1 MTPQNFIAQWG
12 APGGV
17 PGPAYALNEE
27 QGAQSH
33 FLDLCELLGV
43 PKPGSA
49 EGYRFEEKSN
59 VIGGKTGYADVFMRG
74 VFAWEN
80 KAPGKN
86 LDTALK
92 QLLTYSLALSNP
104 PILVVSDRLS
114 IRIHTQFTGH
124 PSATHTVAIDEMD
137 QPDKLALL
145 RRIWT
150 APESFKPRQTNRD
163 ITEAAARSFA
173 ALAEGLRQRGSAA
186 GESTASQQQRANQVA
201 HFLTQCL
208 FCFFAEDVGL
218 LPGRMFERLLNNK
231 QATPER
237 LSQGLTQLF
246 SAMKDGGL
254 YGADD
259 IPWFNG
265 GLFQQIAVPPLS
277 APDLAELRRAAD
289 LNWSAIDVS
298 IFGTLF
304 ERGLDPSKRSQLGAH
319 YTDPATIERL
329 IGPVIRRPLLQ
340 KWELLAQQIQALAA
354 KITKKGDRHYR
365 AAHQLFITWLDE
377 LKHYRALD
385 PACGSGNFLYLAL
398 KCLKDVE
405 HHSHL
410 QASALGLDRE
420 ADLVTGPH
428 NVLGIELNEYAAELA
443 RVTVWIGELQWR
455 LAHGYEFKTN
465 PVLDTLE
472 HIECRDALLDWGAA
486 QTMPEQAAAPAQGAA
501 QVAGSDHDFAQQNS
515 CSDPAT
521 GTPPHPG
528 PQGTAATPKEA
539 VWPAANVVIGNP
551 PFLGGSKK
559 RGELGVHY
567 IQALDAVYAPA
578 VPGAADLVCYWFDK
592 ARAQMAAGQLQRA
605 GLVTTN
611 SIRGGANRKV
621 LDAICAQTRIFEA
634 WSDEPWINNGAA
646 VRVSL
651 VAFGND
657 DATNLNGIPVKIIY
671 SDLTGADDDVTALD
685 LSAAQKLST
694 NSGAVFEGLR
704 KDGPLDIA
712 GDIARKW
719 LQLPNP
725 HGKSN
730 AQVLFPLINGMD
742 VTRRPRDS
750 WVIDTGE
757 SMTEQDA
764 SLFEAPFEHIM
775 TVVKPIRLENND
787 RIRRSFWWRF
797 GRNGEKL
804 RSALTSLPRYINTPR
819 VAKHRLFVWQLIPSI
834 PDTATVAIARA
845 DDTTFGILH
854 SRFHELWSLRMC
866 TWLGVGNDPRYTPT
880 TCFETFPFPAGLTPA
895 DTAHQRTEALEGGAL
910 IPADLPDTLPEA
922 LPTHNLEPKQ
932 APAPV
937 HQAQEAI
944 KIISTRQAATAIAQA
959 AQRLST
965 LRQAWLNPPEW
976 THTVPEVVPL
986 GMATSPYP
994 DRTVAKPGFEK
1005 ELSKR
1010 TLTNLYNQ
1018 RPAWLAAAHAQ
1029 LDAAVAAAYG
1039 WGDYT
1044 ADMQGDE
1051 ILRRL
1056 LALNLERAHTQ
1067 GQCLAREGPGC

>member
-1 MTPQNFIAQWG
+1 MTPQDFIAKWG

-43 PKPGSA
+43 PKPGSS
-49 EGYRFEEKSN
+49 EGYRFEEKST

-104 PILVVSDRLS
+104 PILVVSDRLT

-124 PSATHTVAIDEMD
+124 PSATHEVRIAEMD
-137 QPDKLALL
+137 QPANLALL

-150 APESFKPRQTNRD
+150 APESFKPQQTNRD
-163 ITEAAARSFA
+163 ITEAAAQSFA
-173 ALAEGLRQRGSAA
+173 ALAEGLRQRGATP

-218 LPGRMFERLLNNK
+218 LPGRMFERLVNNK

-237 LSQGLTQLF
+237 LTQGLTQLF
-246 SAMKDGGL
+246 GTMQNGGL
-254 YGADD
+254 YGVDD

-265 GLFQQIAVPPLS
+265 GLFQTIAVPPLS
-277 APDLAELRRAAD
+277 APDLTELRRAAD

-304 ERGLDPSKRSQLGAH
+304 ERGLDPAKRSQLGAH

-329 IGPVIRRPLLQ
+329 IDPVIRRPLLQ
-340 KWELLAQQIQALAA
+340 KWELIAQQIQALAA
-354 KITKKGDRHYR
+354 KIAKKGDRHYR
-365 AAHQLFITWLDE
+365 AAHALFITWLDE
-377 LKHYRALD
+377 LKNYRALD

-410 QASALGLDRE
+410 QAAELGLDRE

-472 HIECRDALLDWGAA
+472 HIECRDALLAEGGTEAA
-486 QTMPEQAAAPAQGAA
+486 
-501 QVAGSDHDFAQQNS
+501 
-515 CSDPAT
+515 
-521 GTPPHPG
+521 
-528 PQGTAATPKEA
+528 
-539 VWPAANVVIGNP
+539 WPAADVVVGNP
-551 PFLGGSKK
+551 PFLGDRKMI
-559 RGELGVHY
+559 RELGEDY
-567 IQALDAVYAPA
+567 TTLLRSTYEGR
-578 VPGAADLVCYWFDK
+578 VPGGADLVCYWFDK

-621 LDAICAQTRIFEA
+621 LDAICAQTRIFDA
-634 WSDEPWINNGAA
+634 WSDEPWVNDGAA

-651 VAFGND
+651 VAFGSAEQAPRLDGLEVNTIAAD
-657 DATNLNGIPVKIIY
+657 LSSHTDANAT
-671 SDLTGADDDVTALD
+671 DLTQAQRLPSNTDTSFIGTQKNGPFDVPYEV
-685 LSAAQKLST
+685 
-694 NSGAVFEGLR
+694 AV
-704 KDGPLDIA
+704 
-712 GDIARKW
+712 KW
-719 LQLPNP
+719 LQQPNP
-725 HGKSN
+725 HGKPN
-730 AQVLFPLINGMD
+730 ALVIRPWANGLA
-742 VTRRPRDS
+742 VTRRPENT
-750 WVIDTGE
+750 WVIDFDK
-757 SMTEQDA
+757 MTEADC
-764 SLFEAPFEHIM
+764 SLFEAPFAHVVEF
-775 TVVKPIRLENND
+775 VKPTRIDLRRDWHRLH
-787 RIRRSFWWRF
+787 WWCHGDPRPSM
-797 GRNGEKL
+797 KL
-804 RSALTSLPRYINTPR
+804 ALQNIERQIITPR
-819 VAKHRLFVWQLIPSI
+819 VSKHRVFAWFSNQVL
-834 PDTATVAIARA
+834 PDSAVVAIARA

-854 SRFHELWSLRMC
+854 SRFHELWALRMG
-866 TWLGVGNDPRYTPT
+866 TSLEDRPRYTPT

-895 DTAHQRTEALEGGAL
+895 DTAHQRTEAVEGGAL
-910 IPADLPDTLPEA
+910 IPADLPDTLSDA
-922 LPTHNLEPKQ
+922 LHTEDFKPNQPL
-932 APAPV
+932 APV
-937 HQAQEAI
+937 HQAPAAI
-944 KIISTRQAATAIAQA
+944 KTIPPRQAATAIAQA
-959 AQRLST
+959 AQRLNT

-986 GMATSPYP
+986 GLSASPYP
-994 DRTVAKPGFEK
+994 DRIVPKPGFEK
-1005 ELSKR
+1005 ELAKR
-1010 TLTNLYNQ
+1010 TLTNLYNL

-1039 WGDYT
+1039 WADYT
-1044 ADMQGDE
+1044 ANMPDDE

-1056 LALNLERAHTQ
+1056 LALNLQRSTS
-1067 GQCLAREGPGC
+1067 EGA

>member
-1 MTPQNFIAQWG
+1 MTPQDFIAKWG

-43 PKPGSA
+43 PKPGSS
-49 EGYRFEEKSN
+49 EGYRFEEKST

-104 PILVVSDRLS
+104 PILVVSDRLT

-124 PSATHTVAIDEMD
+124 PSATHEVRIAEMD
-137 QPDKLALL
+137 QPANLALL

-150 APESFKPRQTNRD
+150 APESFKPQQTNRD

-173 ALAEGLRQRGSAA
+173 ALAEGLRQRGATP

-218 LPGRMFERLLNNK
+218 LPGRMFERLVNNK

-237 LSQGLTQLF
+237 LTQGLTQLF
-246 SAMKDGGL
+246 GTMQNGGL
-254 YGADD
+254 YGVDD

-265 GLFQQIAVPPLS
+265 GLFQTIAVPPLS
-277 APDLAELRRAAD
+277 APDLTELRRAAD

-304 ERGLDPSKRSQLGAH
+304 ERGLDPAKRSQLGAH

-329 IGPVIRRPLLQ
+329 IDPVIRRPLLQ
-340 KWELLAQQIQALAA
+340 KWELIAQQIQALAA
-354 KITKKGDRHYR
+354 KIAKKGDRHYR
-365 AAHQLFITWLDE
+365 AAHALFVTWLDE
-377 LKHYRALD
+377 LKNYRALD

-410 QASALGLDRE
+410 QAAELGLDRE

-472 HIECRDALLDWGAA
+472 HIECRDALLAEGGTEAA
-486 QTMPEQAAAPAQGAA
+486 
-501 QVAGSDHDFAQQNS
+501 
-515 CSDPAT
+515 
-521 GTPPHPG
+521 
-528 PQGTAATPKEA
+528 
-539 VWPAANVVIGNP
+539 WPAADVVVGNP
-551 PFLGGSKK
+551 PFLGDRKMI
-559 RGELGVHY
+559 RELGEDY
-567 IQALDAVYAPA
+567 TTLLRSTYEGR
-578 VPGAADLVCYWFDK
+578 VPGGADLVCYWFDK

-621 LDAICAQTRIFEA
+621 LDAICAQTRIFDA
-634 WSDEPWINNGAA
+634 WSDEPWVNDGAA

-651 VAFGND
+651 VAFGSAEQAPRLDGLEVNTIAAD
-657 DATNLNGIPVKIIY
+657 LSSHTDANAT
-671 SDLTGADDDVTALD
+671 DLTQAQRLPSNTDTSFIGTQKNGPFDVPYEV
-685 LSAAQKLST
+685 
-694 NSGAVFEGLR
+694 AV
-704 KDGPLDIA
+704 
-712 GDIARKW
+712 KW
-719 LQLPNP
+719 LQQPNP
-725 HGKSN
+725 HGKPNSLVIRPW
-730 AQVLFPLINGMD
+730 ANGLA
-742 VTRRPRDS
+742 VTRRPENT
-750 WVIDTGE
+750 WVIDFDK
-757 SMTEQDA
+757 MTEADC
-764 SLFEAPFEHIM
+764 SLFEAPFAHVVEF
-775 TVVKPIRLENND
+775 VKPTRIDLRRDWHRLH
-787 RIRRSFWWRF
+787 WWCHGDPRPSM
-797 GRNGEKL
+797 KL
-804 RSALTSLPRYINTPR
+804 ALQNIERQIITPR
-819 VAKHRLFVWQLIPSI
+819 VSKHRVFAWFSNQVL
-834 PDTATVAIARA
+834 PDSAVVAIARA

-895 DTAHQRTEALEGGAL
+895 DTAHQRTEAVEGGAL
-910 IPADLPDTLPEA
+910 IPADLPDTLSDA
-922 LPTHNLEPKQ
+922 LPTEDFKPNQPL
-932 APAPV
+932 APV
-937 HQAQEAI
+937 HQAPAAI
-944 KIISTRQAATAIAQA
+944 KTIPPRQAATAIAQA
-959 AQRLST
+959 AQRLNA

-976 THTVPEVVPL
+976 TDTVPEVVPL
-986 GMATSPYP
+986 GLSASPYP
-994 DRTVAKPGFEK
+994 DRIVPKPGFEK
-1005 ELSKR
+1005 ELAKR

-1039 WGDYT
+1039 WADYT
-1044 ADMQGDE
+1044 ADMPDDE

-1056 LALNLERAHTQ
+1056 LALNLQRCTS
-1067 GQCLAREGPGC
+1067 EGA